1 MVVPVSK
8 AVKRPYRPPSFQVI
22 DAVTA
27 KADLEAKGAPQD
39 PQVRQMLAQIDK
51 QLDEKALT
59 LHSPSRDPLP

>member
-1 MVVPVSK
+1 MVIPVSK
-8 AVKRPYRPPSFQVI
+8 AAKRPYRPPSFQVI

-27 KADLEAKGAPQD
+27 KAELEAKGAPQD

-59 LHSPSRDPLP
+59 LPSPSRDPLP

>member
-1 MVVPVSK
+1 MVIPFSK
-8 AVKRPYRPPSFQVI
+8 AAKRPYRPPSFQVI

-27 KADLEAKGAPQD
+27 KAKLEAKGAPQD

-59 LHSPSRDPLP
+59 LPSPSRDPLP

>member
-1 MVVPVSK
+1 MVIPVPK
-8 AVKRPYRPPSFQVI
+8 AAKRPYRPPSFRVI

-27 KADLEAKGAPQD
+27 KAELHAKGAPQD

-59 LHSPSRDPLP
+59 LHSPSRNRLP